1 MFSEATLSR
10 RRFLTGALV
19 GMAAAGLVVAG
30 CGGGEKQP
38 ETPEAVGTSE
48 GQPKRGGTL
57 RVATTAT
64 IVSLDPHTTAGV
76 SVAPYLYSY
85 VVHAT
90 DWQGT
95 VGDLAESWEVVDE
108 LDWIFKI
115 RGDVRFQDIPPVGGR
130 PLVAEDVRLSIDRA
144 KSLPG
149 ASESWGQW
157 VESYAT
163 PDAKTFTLR
172 TKTPYGY
179 LLMLVGSTMSAIV
192 PMEAVEEF
200 GDLRTNAIGSG
211 PFMVKLYSRDQGLE
225 MVRNPNYY
233 HEFPYID
240 GISVRV
246 IPDESSIQAA
256 FRAGSIDVY
265 GADNRLKAD
274 AVRNAGGTSIRR
286 YLDRAYAVIR
296 LNGSKFEAFKDERV
310 REAIDLAL
318 DRKAMI
324 DKLHFGDA
332 ELAGPVPP
340 AWDTALPAE
349 QVAAAYQR
357 DVAKAKQLLSAA
369 GAEGLRFE
377 LSIGN
382 YGEMPDQ
389 AAIIKANL
397 AEAGITVDI
406 APAELGSWLDNML
419 LGNFEATVFTHLDFL
434 SDEIPLQSHHT
445 YGSSRAQ
452 RDYLGVDDPEVDA
465 ILDRIQ
471 ETLDPEERKKLAW
484 EVQPLILKRH
494 GPTLV
499 LYQPYGYLA
508 AYDYIKGYQPSA
520 FGFGLF
526 KYDYWIDKG

>member
-1 MFSEATLSR
+1 MFSETRLSR
-10 RRFLTGALV
+10 RRLLGSAMA
-19 GMAAAGLVVAG
+19 GMGAAGLFVAG
-30 CGGGEKQP
+30 CGGGEKAA
-38 ETPEAVGTSE
+38 ETPEAVETSE
-48 GQPKRGGTL
+48 GIPKRGDTL

-64 IVSLDPHTTAGV
+64 IISLDPHTTAGV
-76 SVAPYLYSY
+76 SVAPYFYSY

-95 VGDLAESWEVVDE
+95 VGDLAESWEVVDD
-108 LDWIFKI
+108 LDWVFKI
-115 RGDVRFQDIPPVGGR
+115 RGDVRFQDVPPVSGR
-130 PLVAEDVRLSIDRA
+130 QLVADDIRLSIDRA
-144 KSLPG
+144 KAVPG

-157 VESYAT
+157 LESYAT
-163 PDAKTFTLR
+163 PDTTTFSLR

-179 LLMLVGSTMSAIV
+179 LLMLVGSPMSAIV
-192 PMEAVEEF
+192 PVEAVDES
-200 GDLRTNAIGSG
+200 GDLRNSAIGSG
-211 PFMVKLYSRDQGLE
+211 PFMVDAYSRDQGLE
-225 MVRNPNYY
+225 MVQNPNYY

-240 GISVRV
+240 GINVKV

-256 FRAGSIDVY
+256 FRSGSIDVY
-265 GADNRLKAD
+265 GADNKLKAD
-274 AVRNAGGTSIRR
+274 AVRNVGGASIRR

-340 AWDTALPAE
+340 AWDTALPADE
-349 QVAAAYQR
+349 VVAAYQR

-382 YGEMPDQ
+382 YGNMPDQ
-389 AAIIKANL
+389 AAIIQANL

-406 APAELGSWLDNML
+406 RPAELGSWLENML
-419 LGNFEATVFTHLDFL
+419 MGNFDGTVFTHLDFL

-445 YGSSRAQ
+445 YGSSRAK

-471 ETLDPEERKKLAW
+471 QTINPEERKEPAW
-484 EVQPLILKRH
+484 EAQRLILKRH

-508 AYDYIKGYQPSA
+508 AYDYIKGYQPGA

>member
-1 MFSEATLSR
+1 MFSEARLSR
-10 RRFLTGALV
+10 RRFLGSALA
-19 GMAAAGLVVAG
+19 GMGVAGLVVAG
-30 CGGGEKQP
+30 CGGGETEP
-38 ETPEAVGTSE
+38 ETPEAAETSGGE
-48 GQPKRGGTL
+48 PKRGGTL

-64 IVSLDPHTTAGV
+64 IISLDPHTTAGV

-95 VGDLAESWEVVDE
+95 VGDLAESWEVVDG
-108 LDWIFKI
+108 LDWIFKV
-115 RGDVRFQDIPPVGGR
+115 RGDARFQDIPPVSGR
-130 PLVAEDVRLSIDRA
+130 PLVADDIRLSIDRA
-144 KSLPG
+144 KAIPG

-157 VESYAT
+157 LESYAT
-163 PDAKTFTLR
+163 PDARTFTLR
-172 TKTPYGY
+172 TKKPYGY
-179 LLMLVGSTMSAIV
+179 LLMLMGSPMSAVV
-192 PMEAVEEF
+192 PVEAVEEF

-211 PFMVKLYSRDQGLE
+211 PFMVKAYGRDQGLE
-225 MVRNPNYY
+225 MVRNPTYY

-240 GISVRV
+240 GITVKV

-274 AVRNAGGTSIRR
+274 AVSNVGGASVRR

-296 LNGSKFEAFKDERV
+296 LNGSKFEAFKDQRV

-349 QVAAAYQR
+349 EVAAAYQR

-369 GAEGLRFE
+369 GAEGLRFG

-382 YGEMPDQ
+382 YGNMPDQ

-406 APAELGSWLDNML
+406 QPAELGSWLENML
-419 LGNFEATVFTHLDFL
+419 LGNFEGTIFTHLDFL

-445 YGSSRAQ
+445 YGSSRAK
-452 RDYLGVDDPEVDA
+452 RDYLGVDDPAVDA
-465 ILDRIQ
+465 ILDRIE
-471 ETLDPEERKKLAW
+471 ETIDPEERKEPAW
-484 EVQPLILKRH
+484 EVQRLILERH

-499 LYQPYGYLA
+499 LYQPYGYMA
-508 AYDYIKGYQPSA
+508 AYDYIKGYEAGA

-526 KYDYWIDKG
+526 KYDYWFDKG

>member
-1 MFSEATLSR
+1 M
-10 RRFLTGALV
+10 G
-19 GMAAAGLVVAG
+19 AAGLVVAG
-30 CGGGEKQP
+30 CGGGEK
-38 ETPEAVGTSE
+38 ESGTPEAVETAEGT
-48 GQPKRGGTL
+48 PKRGDTL

-64 IVSLDPHTTAGV
+64 IISLDPHTTAGV

-108 LDWIFKI
+108 LNWIFKL
-115 RGDVRFQDIPPVGGR
+115 RGDVRFQDIPPVSGR
-130 PLVAEDVRLSIDRA
+130 PLVAEDIRLSIDRA

-163 PDAKTFTLR
+163 PDTTTFTLR

-179 LLMLVGSTMSAIV
+179 LLMLMGSPMSAIV
-192 PMEAVEEF
+192 PMEAVKEF
-200 GDLRTNAIGSG
+200 GDLRTSAIGSG
-211 PFMVKLYSRDQGLE
+211 PFMVKLHSLDQGLE
-225 MVRNPNYY
+225 MVRNPTYY
-233 HEFPYID
+233 HQFPYID
-240 GISVRV
+240 GISTKV

-265 GADNRLKAD
+265 DADNKLKAD
-274 AVRNAGGTSIRR
+274 AVRNVGGTSIQR

-296 LNGSKFEAFKDERV
+296 LNGSKFEAFKDQRV
-310 REAIDLAL
+310 REAIDVAL
-318 DRKAMI
+318 DRNAMI

-340 AWDTALPAE
+340 AWDTALPADE
-349 QVAAAYQR
+349 VAAAYQR

-369 GAEGLRFE
+369 GAEDLRFA

-382 YGEMPDQ
+382 FGDMPDQ

-397 AEAGITVDI
+397 AEAGVTVDI
-406 APAELGSWLDNML
+406 VPAELGSWLENML
-419 LGNFEATVFTHLDFL
+419 LGNFEGTVFTHLKFL
-434 SDEIPLQSHHT
+434 SDEIPLQSHHS
-445 YGSSRAQ
+445 YGSSRVQ

-471 ETLDPEERKKLAW
+471 ETLDPEERRKLAW

-508 AYDYIKGYQPSA
+508 AYDYIKGYQPGA
-520 FGFGLF
+520 FGFGMF
-526 KYDYWIDKG
+526 RYDYWIDKG

>member
-1 MFSEATLSR
+1 M
-10 RRFLTGALV
+10 G
-19 GMAAAGLVVAG
+19 AAGLVVAG
-30 CGGGEKQP
+30 CGGAEKEP
-38 ETPEAVGTSE
+38 GTPEAAETAG
-48 GQPKRGGTL
+48 GKPKRGGTL

-64 IVSLDPHTTAGV
+64 IISLDPHTTAGV

-108 LDWIFKI
+108 LDWIFKL
-115 RGDVRFQDIPPVGGR
+115 RGDVRFQDILPVGGR
-130 PLVAEDVRLSIDRA
+130 PLVAEDIRLSIDRA
-144 KSLPG
+144 KGMPG
-149 ASESWGQW
+149 ASESWSQW

-179 LLMLVGSTMSAIV
+179 LLMLVGSPMSAVV
-192 PMEAVEEF
+192 PVEAVEEF
-200 GDLRTNAIGSG
+200 GDLRSNAIGSG
-211 PFMVKLYSRDQGLE
+211 PFMVKVYSRDQGLE

-233 HEFPYID
+233 QEFPYID
-240 GISVRV
+240 GISTRV

-265 GADNRLKAD
+265 DADTRLKAD
-274 AVRNAGGTSIRR
+274 AVGGVRGTSIRR

-296 LNGSKFEAFKDERV
+296 LNGSKFEAFKDQRV

-349 QVAAAYQR
+349 EVAAAYQR
-357 DVAKAKQLLSAA
+357 DVAKARQLFSAA
-369 GAEGLRFE
+369 GAEGLRFA

-382 YGEMPDQ
+382 YGDMPDQ
-389 AAIIKANL
+389 ATIIKANL

-406 APAELGSWLDNML
+406 RPAELGTWLENML
-419 LGNFEATVFTHLDFL
+419 LGNFEATVFTHLRFL

-445 YGSSRAQ
+445 YGSSRVK

-471 ETLDPEERKKLAW
+471 ETLDPEERQKLAW
-484 EVQPLILKRH
+484 EVQRLILKRH

>member
-1 MFSEATLSR
+1 MSSETRLSR
-10 RRFLTGALV
+10 RRFLGSALA
-19 GMAAAGLVVAG
+19 GMGAAGLVAAG
-30 CGGGEKQP
+30 CGGGEKEP
-38 ETPEAVGTSE
+38 GTPEAVETRE
-48 GQPKRGGTL
+48 GEPKRGGTL

-64 IVSLDPHTTAGV
+64 IISLDPHTVAGV

-108 LDWIFKI
+108 LDWIFKL
-115 RGDVRFQDIPPVGGR
+115 RGDARFQDAPPVSGR
-130 PLVAEDVRLSIDRA
+130 PLVAEDIRLSIDRA

-157 VESYAT
+157 LESYAT

-179 LLMLVGSTMSAIV
+179 LLMLVGSPMSAVV

-211 PFMVKLYSRDQGLE
+211 PFMVKVYSRDQGLE
-225 MVRNPNYY
+225 MVRNPTYY

-240 GISVRV
+240 GIGVKV

-274 AVRNAGGTSIRR
+274 AVSKVGGTSIRR

-296 LNGSKFEAFKDERV
+296 LNGSKFEAFKDQRV

-340 AWDTALPAE
+340 TWDTALPAE
-349 QVAAAYQR
+349 EVAAAYQR
-357 DVAKAKQLLSAA
+357 DVAKARRLLSAA
-369 GAEGLRFE
+369 GAEHLRFAF
-377 LSIGN
+377 SIGN
-382 YGEMPDQ
+382 YGNMPDQ

-406 APAELGSWLDNML
+406 RPAELGTWLENML
-419 LGNFEATVFTHLDFL
+419 LGNFEGTVFTHLDFL
-434 SDEIPLQSHHT
+434 SDEIPLQSHHS
-445 YGSSRAQ
+445 YGSSRVE
-452 RDYLGVDDPEVDA
+452 RDYLGVDDPAVDT

-471 ETLDPEERKKLAW
+471 QTLDPEERKEPAW
-484 EVQPLILKRH
+484 EVQRLILKRH

-508 AYDYIKGYQPSA
+508 AYNYIKGYQPSA